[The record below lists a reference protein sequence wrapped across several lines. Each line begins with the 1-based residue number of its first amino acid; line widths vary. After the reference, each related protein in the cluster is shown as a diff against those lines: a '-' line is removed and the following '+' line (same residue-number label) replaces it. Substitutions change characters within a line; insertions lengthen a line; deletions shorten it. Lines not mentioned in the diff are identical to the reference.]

1 MGIELIA
8 ALSMDSPW
16 VRWPL
21 VVLGLGMVIFIH
33 ELGHFLVA
41 KLCGVKCE
49 KFFVGFDIYGLKI
62 SKKWG
67 ETEYGIGIL
76 PLGGYVKM
84 LGQDDNPYKAREE
97 MERAKAAKERE
108 LAGEGPP
115 DAVEQKAEAALA
127 EESPQYDP
135 RSYLAQSVPK
145 RMAIISAGVIM
156 NVIFAFVVSV
166 WAYSIGVEYQPAVV
180 GAMVPGDPA
189 WKVDP
194 PLQTG
199 DEIIEVNGI
208 KEPRFTKDLQMQ
220 VIFADLNKGVPLLVK
235 RPGQDEPFQATVY
248 PETPEDA
255 YAPMIGI
262 RPAATT
268 VLDKKKPTAPGTA
281 AADAKPAF
289 QGGDRI
295 VAIDGQEVTNYAELV
310 AVLADRANKTIEVT
324 VERPGDDESDQPQR
338 LNIVVAPNPM
348 QRLGL
353 VMKMGEITAVR
364 PGSPAAAAGLKPGQ
378 RITRIVVSDSDQEV
392 PLDPVVLPL
401 VLRQLAGSKVDVTV
415 VGENNVVQ
423 TIKDIPLEAV
433 PFTDNSSRPGAPQSA
448 PALGVAYRV
457 LNRVSEVLPGSPAAK
472 SGQLKADDEIT
483 AVRFIQPD
491 SPNNEPVPLGPD
503 DSNWPYVMYAMQF
516 TEQGT
521 QVELTVKGQAK
532 PVLLTPEASDQYYLG
547 QRGFHLQELNYV
559 RKASSFGEAVA
570 LGARETGEALTMV
583 VQFLRKV
590 GRQISIKAT
599 GGPLSIFTVAGASAE
614 RGFADLLIFLAM
626 LSANLAVINS
636 LPIPVLDGGHFL
648 FLLLEGIRG
657 KPVSERLFIAC
668 TYMGFVFL
676 LSLMAFVMWLDVM
689 RLM

>member
-8 ALSMDSPW
+8 ALSMESPW
-16 VRWPL
+16 VRWPMI
-21 VVLGLGMVIFIH
+21 VLGLGMVIFIH

-97 MERAKAAKERE
+97 MERAKAAQERE
-108 LAGEGPP
+108 QAGDAPP
-115 DAVEQKAEAALA
+115 GESAEQQADET
-127 EESPQYDP
+127 PQYDP

-166 WAYSIGVEYQPAVV
+166 WAYSIGVDYEPPVV
-180 GAMVPGDPA
+180 GSMVPGDPA

-208 KEPRFTKDLQMQ
+208 KEPRFTKDLQTQ

-235 RPGQDEPFQATVY
+235 RQGVDEPFTVTVY

-255 YAPMIGI
+255 YAPMIGL
-262 RPAATT
+262 RPAAST
-268 VLDKKKPTAPGTA
+268 VLSKKVPTAPGSA

-289 QGGDRI
+289 QGGDKI
-295 VAIDGQEVTNYAELV
+295 VAIDGQEVATFADMVSLM
-310 AVLADRANKTIEVT
+310 ADRINKSIEVT
-324 VERPGDDESDQPQR
+324 VERPSSVEGEAPQR

-348 QRLGL
+348 PRLGL

-364 PGSPAAAAGLKPGQ
+364 AGSPAAAAGIKPGQ
-378 RITRIVVSDSDQEV
+378 RITRIVVSDSGREV
-392 PLDPVVLPL
+392 PLDPVALPL
-401 VLRQLAGSKVDVTV
+401 ELRQLAGSKVDITV

-423 TIKDIPLEAV
+423 TFKDVPLEAV
-433 PFTDNSSRPGAPQSA
+433 PLTDSPSRAGAPMSA
-448 PALGVAYRV
+448 PSLGVAYRV
-457 LNRVSEVLPGSPAAK
+457 LNRVSEVIPGSPAAK

-483 AVRFIQPD
+483 SVTFI
-491 SPNNEPVPLGPD
+491 SPEGRKSDPLPLGPED
-503 DSNWPYVMYAMQF
+503 PNWPHVMFGLQVA
-516 TEQGT
+516 EPGS

-532 PVLLTPEASDQYYLG
+532 PVVLTPAPSDQYYLA
-547 QRGFHLQELNYV
+547 QRGFRMQELNYV
-559 RKASSFGEAVA
+559 RKANSFGEAIA
-570 LGARETGEALTMV
+570 LGARETWESLTMV

-590 GRQISIKAT
+590 GRQISFKAT
-599 GGPLSIFTVAGASAE
+599 GGPLSIFAVASASAE
-614 RGFADLLIFLAM
+614 RGFSDLLIFLAM

-636 LPIPVLDGGHFL
+636 LPIPVLDGGHFV

-676 LSLMAFVMWLDVM
+676 LSLMAVVMWLDVV

>member
-8 ALSMDSPW
+8 ALSMESPW

-21 VVLGLGMVIFIH
+21 IVLGLGMVIFIH

-97 MERAKAAKERE
+97 MERAKAAQEQ
-108 LAGEGPP
+108 AGDAPP
-115 DAVEQKAEAALA
+115 SEAA
-127 EESPQYDP
+127 EPQETPQYDP

-166 WAYSIGVEYQPAVV
+166 WAYGIGVDYEPPVV
-180 GAMVPGDPA
+180 GSMVPGDPA

-208 KEPRFTKDLQMQ
+208 KEPRFTKDLQTQ
-220 VIFADLNKGVPLLVK
+220 VIFADLSKGVPLLVK
-235 RPGQDEPFQATVY
+235 RPGQDEPFTAIVY

-255 YAPMIGI
+255 YAPMIGL
-262 RPAATT
+262 RPAAST
-268 VLDKKKPTAPGTA
+268 VLDKKEPTVPGSA

-295 VAIDGQEVTNYAELV
+295 VAIDGQDVASYADMV
-310 AVLADRANKTIEVT
+310 AMLADRANKSIEVT
-324 VERPGDDESDQPQR
+324 VERPSSVEGETPQR

-353 VMKMGEITAVR
+353 VMKMGEITAIR
-364 PGSPAAAAGLKPGQ
+364 PGSPAAAAGMKPGQ
-378 RITRIVVSDSDQEV
+378 RITRIVVSDSDREV
-392 PLDPVVLPL
+392 PLDPVALPL
-401 VLRQLAGSKVDVTV
+401 ELRQLAGSKVDITV

-423 TIKDIPLEAV
+423 TFKNVPLEAV
-433 PFTDNSSRPGAPQSA
+433 PLTDSPSRLGAPMSA
-448 PALGVAYRV
+448 PPLGVAYRV
-457 LNRVSEVLPGSPAAK
+457 LNRVSEVIPGSPAAK
-472 SGQLKADDEIT
+472 SGQIKPDDEIT
-483 AVRFIQPD
+483 SVSIVKENGGT
-491 SPNNEPVPLGPD
+491 SEPLKLGPED
-503 DSNWPYVMYAMQF
+503 PNWPHLMFALQSAKP
-516 TEQGT
+516 GT
-521 QVELTVKGQAK
+521 QVELTVKGQSK
-532 PVLLTPEASDQYYLG
+532 PLLLALEPSDQYYLS
-547 QRGFHLQELNYV
+547 QRGFRMQELSYV
-559 RKASSFGEAVA
+559 RKANSFGEAIA
-570 LGARETGEALTMV
+570 LGARETWESLTMV

-590 GRQISIKAT
+590 GRQISFKAT
-599 GGPLSIFTVAGASAE
+599 GGPLSIFAVASASAE
-614 RGFADLLIFLAM
+614 RGFSDLLIFLAM

-657 KPVSERLFIAC
+657 KPVSERLFIAF

-676 LSLMAFVMWLDVM
+676 LSLMVVVMWLDVVK
-689 RLM
+689 LM